1 MEESKAP
8 VKKRIRRTKKDI
20 EQRLFDA
27 ALNVI
32 EKVGFSNLTIK
43 ALTKEAKVEPPVFYN
58 RYKDLSDFLDVFV
71 RKYDYWLND
80 SIKFNFKEEP
90 LTNISTVIENLAD
103 SLLDNVCMQRLLA
116 WELSED
122 NHITR
127 RTSQSRDMNSLRLT
141 EFFNETFK
149 NCDIN
154 FNHAASIIT
163 GGIYYLILH
172 RDRSSVNFIDYS
184 KPENLD
190 AMKETAKKILVKIF
204 DDYDK

>member
-1 MEESKAP
+1 MEKETTP
-8 VKKRIRRTKKDI
+8 KKRIRRTKKDI

-27 ALNVI
+27 ALAVI
-32 EKVGFSNLTIK
+32 ERIGFSNLTIK

-58 RYKDLSDFLDVFV
+58 RYKDLNDFLDIFV

-90 LTNISTVIENLAD
+90 STNISTVIENLAD
-103 SLLDNVCMQRLLA
+103 SLLNNTCVQRLLA
-116 WELSED
+116 WELNED

-127 RTSQSRDMNSLRLT
+127 RTSKSRDMNSLRLT
-141 EFFNETFK
+141 EFFNDAFK
-149 NCDIN
+149 NSDID
-154 FNHAASIIT
+154 FNHAISIIM

-172 RDRSSVNFIDYS
+172 RERSSFNFTDYS

-190 AMKETAKKILVKIF
+190 AMKETVKKILVKIF
-204 DDYDK
+204 DDYK

>member
-1 MEESKAP
+1 MEENKTS

-90 LTNISTVIENLAD
+90 LTSISAVIENLAD

-127 RTSQSRDMNSLRLT
+127 RTSQTRDMNSSRLT
-141 EFFNETFK
+141 EFYTEAFK
-149 NCDIN
+149 NCDIK
-154 FNHAASIIT
+154 FNHAISILV
-163 GGIYYLILH
+163 GGIFFLTLQ
-172 RDRSSVNFIDYS
+172 RERSTVNFIDYS

-190 AMKETAKKILVKIF
+190 AMKETARKILVKIF
-204 DDYDK
+204 DDYK